1 MTFQT
6 WIFNVSFI
14 LSVFTI
20 LDTPNLVYG
29 AGCTITEDGI
39 PYDLS
44 SGTAV
49 GLKHM
54 TDTDL
59 PGLLYSFPVEGVDK
73 FEPSNEQTLYLDF
86 QYNKPNLDIF
96 LVESYSEFEEHQGTV
111 FDSVSIVLLASC
123 TGSSKTSRLEVRAT
137 IDIFTNNY
145 PPKFESDYYEVTV
158 PVPLPAHFTL
168 FGGCDTQIINVMD
181 YDVQYSHYESSLE
194 ITDPGNTEE
203 FSIKLSERI
212 EKNWTIDISTSKTL
226 RIEEPLEFTLIAT
239 DIDPTGKGTKSL
251 LGEAKIKIIPD
262 IEKSTPASPLFEEA
276 IYTLELRSREL
287 HTIEATLIEGFSG
300 NPTVNLVYKDGA
312 DLTPFFDYPITISGS
327 TVTLQQKEEFPDDVL
342 TDNFGVMILEV
353 TQEGAQ
359 HVGKTVI
366 FVTLPGNY
374 ATTTTSTTIT
384 TTECAPC
391 TTEITT
397 ECPDITT
404 ISTTECPTCEP
415 CPQTTTAETT
425 TAETTTEC
433 PTVTCTPC
441 PETTTE
447 SSTVSSTPC
456 PECPT
461 VTCTPCPETTT
472 ESSTVS
478 STPCP
483 ECPTEPCT
491 PCPETT
497 TECPVTCPSVATCEP
512 CSTDTTGT
520 TVTTECPLTCTPCPT
535 ETTTQCPEVNCPSDG
550 TSIGTTYSSTGT
562 TSGTGTTTTGT
573 GTTTTGTGTTTTG
586 TTTTGTGTETTV
598 TTTTESGNTGDT
610 CPPCNCGSSTSTTT
624 TISSGTCDCCSLCS
638 STDPSDSTCPPC
650 AESTTTCTP
659 CDVTD
664 TPGSTCPS
672 CPENPEC
679 PESPTTCKPCDVTVP
694 PGETKSVKFL
704 EPEAIVS
711 IFPIARGPIKVM
723 SASCNYDCVL
733 KYRFEN
739 ADGDLEKKL
748 EINSSNGTISVKE
761 EIKSSSI
768 FNVIA
773 EDEQDSTLS
782 SKALVFLNLYTMT
795 PCIGE
800 DGSQWS
806 YSFSIKNIKEGMQAQ
821 SLEKCNWNETC
832 SCVLNDIEPSA
843 AKDFISVDKEVVIH
857 TPIDRENR
865 NLFPDPTKTDIIL
878 YLESKC
884 QSAAPE
890 SWNSLSRSGIYDIGN
905 VAYNAAKTVIV
916 IHIEDINDNAPTF
929 DTTSLTVGYP
939 DADIAEY
946 FSSSLLTQVQAT
958 DADFGEN
965 AVIKYILDGTDEFT
979 IHEDTG
985 MIHPVEGAFKYKD
998 TSFIVH
1004 ASNLEQVGNV
1014 TVNVKILEAKHLLII
1029 KKTASVLD
1037 ADNIIRNISSVT
1049 NYDIMLLSSTVNTV
1063 GNDDVDDNEDD
1074 DNGENQ
1080 KLNFRSRASSET
1092 SLRLIV
1098 YGLKDEKLVDASDIK
1113 ESMQGKY
1120 NAVAETWTASS
1131 SGNGN
1136 SNEEESSTGLLAA
1149 VITLAVILVLLL
1161 GGAGVGL
1168 AFYIRR
1174 RRNKTENYYD
1184 TINTSKSDASSISS
1198 INGRGMSP
1206 SLEEKDNPLTN
1217 VQFNNTTE
1225 VIEPSPP
1232 VSPSLPRISGASMA
1246 VGTVPEYSQWTM
1258 LDLDN
1263 GAADDLK
1270 TETSDSESRKDD
1282 DEEDD
1287 DNGIT
1292 RRKSIVTFNDNI
1304 ERIEIE
1310 RL

>member
-374 ATTTTSTTIT
+374 ATTTTSTT
-384 TTECAPC
+384 
-391 TTEITT
+391 
-397 ECPDITT
+397 
-404 ISTTECPTCEP
+404 
-415 CPQTTTAETT
+415 
-425 TAETTTEC
+425 
-433 PTVTCTPC
+433 
-441 PETTTE
+441 
-447 SSTVSSTPC
+447 
-456 PECPT
+456 
-461 VTCTPCPETTT
+461 
-472 ESSTVS
+472 
-478 STPCP
+478 
-483 ECPTEPCT
+483 
-491 PCPETT
+491 
-497 TECPVTCPSVATCEP
+497 
-512 CSTDTTGT
+512 
-520 TVTTECPLTCTPCPT
+520 
-535 ETTTQCPEVNCPSDG
+535 
-550 TSIGTTYSSTGT
+550 
-562 TSGTGTTTTGT
+562 SGTGTTTTGT

-672 CPENPEC
+672 CPENPECPESPTTCKPCDVTDSPVSTCPSCPEC

>member
-374 ATTTTSTTIT
+374 ATTTTSTT
-384 TTECAPC
+384 
-391 TTEITT
+391 
-397 ECPDITT
+397 
-404 ISTTECPTCEP
+404 
-415 CPQTTTAETT
+415 
-425 TAETTTEC
+425 
-433 PTVTCTPC
+433 
-441 PETTTE
+441 
-447 SSTVSSTPC
+447 
-456 PECPT
+456 
-461 VTCTPCPETTT
+461 
-472 ESSTVS
+472 
-478 STPCP
+478 
-483 ECPTEPCT
+483 
-491 PCPETT
+491 
-497 TECPVTCPSVATCEP
+497 
-512 CSTDTTGT
+512 
-520 TVTTECPLTCTPCPT
+520 VTTECPLTCTPCPT

-672 CPENPEC
+672 CPENPECPESPTTCKPCDVTDSPVSTCPSCPEC

>member
-374 ATTTTSTTIT
+374 ATTTT
-384 TTECAPC
+384 
-391 TTEITT
+391 
-397 ECPDITT
+397 
-404 ISTTECPTCEP
+404 
-415 CPQTTTAETT
+415 
-425 TAETTTEC
+425 
-433 PTVTCTPC
+433 
-441 PETTTE
+441 
-447 SSTVSSTPC
+447 
-456 PECPT
+456 
-461 VTCTPCPETTT
+461 
-472 ESSTVS
+472 
-478 STPCP
+478 
-483 ECPTEPCT
+483 
-491 PCPETT
+491 
-497 TECPVTCPSVATCEP
+497 
-512 CSTDTTGT
+512 
-520 TVTTECPLTCTPCPT
+520 
-535 ETTTQCPEVNCPSDG
+535 N
-550 TSIGTTYSSTGT
+550 
-562 TSGTGTTTTGT
+562 
-573 GTTTTGTGTTTTG
+573 
-586 TTTTGTGTETTV
+586 
-598 TTTTESGNTGDT
+598 
-610 CPPCNCGSSTSTTT
+610 
-624 TISSGTCDCCSLCS
+624 
-638 STDPSDSTCPPC
+638 
-650 AESTTTCTP
+650 
-659 CDVTD
+659 

-672 CPENPEC
+672 CPENPECPESPTTCKPCDVTDSPVSTCPSCPEC

>member
-550 TSIGTTYSSTGT
+550 TSIGTTYSST
-562 TSGTGTTTTGT
+562 
-573 GTTTTGTGTTTTG
+573 
-586 TTTTGTGTETTV
+586 
-598 TTTTESGNTGDT
+598 
-610 CPPCNCGSSTSTTT
+610 
-624 TISSGTCDCCSLCS
+624 
-638 STDPSDSTCPPC
+638 DSP
-650 AESTTTCTP
+650 
-659 CDVTD
+659 V
-664 TPGSTCPS
+664 STCPS
-672 CPENPEC
+672 CPEC

>member
-550 TSIGTTYSSTGT
+550 TSIGTTYSS
-562 TSGTGTTTTGT
+562 
-573 GTTTTGTGTTTTG
+573 
-586 TTTTGTGTETTV
+586 
-598 TTTTESGNTGDT
+598 
-610 CPPCNCGSSTSTTT
+610 
-624 TISSGTCDCCSLCS
+624 
-638 STDPSDSTCPPC
+638 
-650 AESTTTCTP
+650 
-659 CDVTD
+659 
-664 TPGSTCPS
+664 
-672 CPENPEC
+672 
-679 PESPTTCKPCDVTVP
+679 TVP

>member
-512 CSTDTTGT
+512 CSTDTT
-520 TVTTECPLTCTPCPT
+520 
-535 ETTTQCPEVNCPSDG
+535 
-550 TSIGTTYSSTGT
+550 
-562 TSGTGTTTTGT
+562 
-573 GTTTTGTGTTTTG
+573 
-586 TTTTGTGTETTV
+586 
-598 TTTTESGNTGDT
+598 
-610 CPPCNCGSSTSTTT
+610 
-624 TISSGTCDCCSLCS
+624 
-638 STDPSDSTCPPC
+638 DSP
-650 AESTTTCTP
+650 
-659 CDVTD
+659 V
-664 TPGSTCPS
+664 STCPS
-672 CPENPEC
+672 CPEC

>member
-550 TSIGTTYSSTGT
+550 TSIGTTYSST
-562 TSGTGTTTTGT
+562 
-573 GTTTTGTGTTTTG
+573 
-586 TTTTGTGTETTV
+586 
-598 TTTTESGNTGDT
+598 
-610 CPPCNCGSSTSTTT
+610 
-624 TISSGTCDCCSLCS
+624 
-638 STDPSDSTCPPC
+638 DPSDSTCPPC
-650 AESTTTCTP
+650 AESTTTCT
-659 CDVTD
+659 
-664 TPGSTCPS
+664 
-672 CPENPEC
+672 
-679 PESPTTCKPCDVTVP
+679 PCDVTVP